1 MNTAIAAPAS
11 STMSAA
17 PTPRR
22 TRAREVPGSGRALTW
37 EG

>member
-1 MNTAIAAPAS
+1 
-11 STMSAA
+11 MSAA